1 MFIIIVKYKSWIIIL
16 FHQNLVL
23 RDIMNTISISYTFI
37 HISYYKNKFIYI
49 YRFECDI
56 YTIKLITLHSNIL
69 FPKKIFKKIIIIRI
83 VDYRMR
89 LKSSKRQYLL
99 LKQQKIVDNRTSF
112 DCFPKDDRF
121 YIRNSWLLHQF

>member
-1 MFIIIVKYKSWIIIL
+1 
-16 FHQNLVL
+16 
-23 RDIMNTISISYTFI
+23 MNTISICYTFI

-112 DCFPKDDRF
+112 DCFSKDDRF
-121 YIRNSWLLHQF
+121 YIRNS

>member
-1 MFIIIVKYKSWIIIL
+1 
-16 FHQNLVL
+16 
-23 RDIMNTISISYTFI
+23 MNTISISYTFI

-49 YRFECDI
+49 CRFECDI

-83 VDYRMR
+83 VDYYMR
-89 LKSSKRQYLL
+89 LVKSSKRQYLL

-112 DCFPKDDRF
+112 DCFSKDDRF
-121 YIRNSWLLHQF
+121 YIRNS